1 MKNKL
6 FSLLITLAAY
16 LFSGHV
22 LAAQV
27 DVLGVRMWQAPDNP
41 RLVFDLSGPVEHQVF
56 TLEKPDRIVLDLKHA
71 QLSHALPQL
80 AGAEGFLKGIRTG
93 EHGKDNLRIVLD
105 MQQHVRPKSFLLKPN
120 NAYGNRLVIDLYHQ
134 SSDAT
139 SKSKP
144 KVERQLT
151 RGQRDIVIAID
162 AGHGGEDP
170 GAHGHRGTRE
180 KDVVLAIAR
189 RLEQLVKEEPG
200 MRPVMIRNGDY
211 YISLRKRIKKAREY
225 RADLFI
231 SIHADAFHNPK
242 ARGSS
247 VYALSKRGASSEA
260 AKWLANSENEADLI
274 GGVSLDDKD
283 DLLASVLLDLSQT
296 ATIEASLDIGNDIL
310 GGLKQISKVHKS
322 RVQQAGFVVLKSPD
336 IPSVLVE
343 TAFISNPAEE
353 RKLLSASYQQKMA
366 RAMMRGIRTYFTRY
380 PPEGTLLAHSHKIQR
395 GETLSEIADRY
406 QVSLDNLRKV
416 NGLDSDMLKVGSVLR
431 IPLGS

>member
-1 MKNKL
+1 MMKNTL
-6 FSLLITLAAY
+6 FRLLIALIATF
-16 LFSGHV
+16 FSVQV

-27 DVLGVRMWQAPDNP
+27 DVLGVRMWQAPDST
-41 RLVFDLSGPVEHQVF
+41 RLVFDLSAPVEHQLF
-56 TLEKPDRIVLDLKHA
+56 TLENPDRIVLDLKHA
-71 QLSHALPQL
+71 ELSHPLPQL
-80 AGAEGFLKGIRTG
+80 DGAKSLLKGIRSG
-93 EHGKDNLRIVLD
+93 EHGKNNLRIVLD
-105 MQQHVRPKSFLLKPN
+105 MLQHARPKSFLLKPN
-120 NAYGNRLVIDLYHQ
+120 NAYGNRLVIDLYHK
-134 SSDAT
+134 DKVA
-139 SKSKP
+139 SKP
-144 KVERQLT
+144 KVEKQLT

-189 RLEQLVKEEPG
+189 RLETLVRNEPG

-211 YISLRKRIKKAREY
+211 YISLRKRIQKAREH
-225 RADLFI
+225 RADMFI
-231 SIHADAFHNPK
+231 SIHADAFRNPK
-242 ARGSS
+242 AHGSS

-296 ATIEASLDIGNDIL
+296 ATIEASLDIGTDIL
-310 GGLKQISKVHKS
+310 SGLKRIGKVHKS

-343 TAFISNPAEE
+343 TAFISNPTEE
-353 RKLLSASYQQKMA
+353 RKLLTSRFQNKMA
-366 RAMMRGIRTYFTRY
+366 HAMMRGIRNYFTRY
-380 PPEGTLLAHSHKIQR
+380 PPEGTLLAHSHKIER

-416 NGLDSDMLKVGSVLR
+416 NGLDSDRLKAGSIIR